1 MVVLLLFMRQS
12 NGTTNIYKRNNRFRI
27 FLVFI
32 VAIVAIGLFFAIFWV
47 SVILNLLFLC
57 LYVGGL
63 YTGLFVGG
71 AYIIFGEEIKDTGA
85 ARVAPARTTVAK
97 T

>member
-32 VAIVAIGLFFAIFWV
+32 VAIVAIGLFFAILFQR
-47 SVILNLLFLC
+47 SRNLAMIAILH
-57 LYVGGL
+57 GL
-63 YTGLFVGG
+63 GDWFIDGL
-71 AYIIFGEEIKDTGA
+71 AQIA
-85 ARVAPARTTVAK
+85 HMAP
-97 T
+97 